1 LLHLIAFIELIL
13 IFRFA
18 SETLSRMLNDLVNTS
33 F

>member
-18 SETLSRMLNDLVNTS
+18 SETLLRMLNDLVNTS